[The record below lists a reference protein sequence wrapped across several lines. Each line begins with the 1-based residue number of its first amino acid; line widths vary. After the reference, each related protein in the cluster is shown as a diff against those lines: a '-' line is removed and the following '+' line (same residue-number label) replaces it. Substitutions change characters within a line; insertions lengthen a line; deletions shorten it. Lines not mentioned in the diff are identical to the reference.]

1 MNQAGVVY
9 MRGSMPR
16 PIVESSTRGNI
27 AVAAVVQEVD
37 ISNARLLEE
46 QLTTLASNAPRFVV
60 SLVLCNYIDS
70 SGLSVLIRLSNRRD
84 VEFGVVAPT
93 RTQARRIIDIAGLC
107 EQLDVFDSLDDA
119 IAKFDTEAM
128 ISAE

>member
-1 MNQAGVVY
+1 
-9 MRGSMPR
+9 MPK
-16 PIVESSTRGNI
+16 PIVESSIRGNI
-27 AVAAVVQEVD
+27 LVAAVVQEID

-46 QLTTLASNAPRFVV
+46 QLTALASDAPRFVI

-70 SGLSVLIRLSNRRD
+70 SGLRILIRLSNRRD
-84 VEFGVVAPT
+84 IEFGVVAPP

-107 EQLDVFDSLDDA
+107 EQLDVFDSLEEALAKLDA
-119 IAKFDTEAM
+119 GAM